1 LIAMPAEQ
9 FLTVNPAIRI
19 PLSEL
24 RVQLS
29 RSSGP
34 GGQNVNKVN
43 TRVQMWWDVGVST
56 VLPDDVRQRFLAQ
69 NATRITKE
77 GSLQLE
83 CQEHRTQLANRKA
96 CLDELSELVRRALV
110 RPKKRHAT
118 RPTRGSKE
126 RRLEAKRQRS
136 QQKSSRQYRHDD

>member
-1 LIAMPAEQ
+1 MPGEQ
-9 FLTVNPAIRI
+9 FLTVNPAIRV
-19 PLSEL
+19 PLAEL
-24 RVQLS
+24 RFQVS

-43 TRVQMWWDVGVST
+43 TRVQMWWAAADST
-56 VLPDDVRQRFLAQ
+56 ALPEDVRGRFLAQ

-96 CLDELSELVRRALV
+96 CLDELAELIRRALV

-118 RPTRGSKE
+118 KPTRGSRE
-126 RRLEAKRQRS
+126 RRLKAKRERS
-136 QQKSSRQYRHDD
+136 QQKSSRQFRSED